1 MADGCTKVLTFI
13 LKKDVFG
20 FKVKCLSIIEGL
32 HRQEKIEKNIGI
44 MLCSDGKQ
52 SEANDV

>member
-1 MADGCTKVLTFI
+1 MADGCIKVLTFI
-13 LKKDVFG
+13 LKRDVFG

-32 HRQEKIEKNIGI
+32 HRHEKIEKNIGI